1 MPDVQDKLHNDSVRE
16 TDHAGGDSLPESME
30 SNVWALLDLLPPGWQ
45 RQDNQGSFILLPTT
59 WKPLWMRKAM
69 TAK

>member
-1 MPDVQDKLHNDSVRE
+1 MLGEIPFRSRWRAMCGHCSTYYHLAGKGR
-16 TDHAGGDSLPESME
+16 TTKAGG
-30 SNVWALLDLLPPGWQ
+30 
-45 RQDNQGSFILLPTT
+45 FILLPTYSMTT